1 MSQCKQPEGRY
12 YRGCYLE
19 PNHTSRFTGTH
30 WRWAAWVDG
39 FGGVYANSLAGIK
52 ELVRDALVG
61 QGKTRE
67 KA

>member
-1 MSQCKQPEGRY
+1 MTNRNQLKGRD

-52 ELVRDALVG
+52 ELVREALAR
-61 QGKTRE
+61 QGLRRQ
-67 KA
+67 A